1 MQKIKR
7 KIRIIL
13 YKLFGNLLFELKTR
27 KRRKIHQ
34 KIKREHSKL
43 ESAFRKLEQNL
54 QGINYPN
61 NDFNK
66 IMSMVLSD
74 LELFEHIVRRFRHD
88 RQILSYI
95 SRDDQFL
102 HFLGPNK
109 RSYPSHPYERD
120 NNAAIKIDV
129 QSLFMFG
136 MIMISRSLL
145 LLKMYLPDRGSKN
158 GEGMYH
164 KIGNFYFELSQSNR
178 LSNLSQKFKDNFL
191 TKIKWLYSALRFY
204 RNEFIEHLDK
214 GYQQGMNF
222 GVYGNDFAL
231 SSYKWNYGDSD
242 DEKVE
247 KFRAKLENAGVQISG
262 RSSGGRSLINRY
274 YIQRVFDNIEYVP
287 DNLLKEALDLIEEV
301 GVHSPQ
307 PEKVISEIEGYMV
320 GVLNFM
326 SDELKSSELIKYKNS
341 SAKKFA
347 SPSEGEA
354 EGGVG

>member
-1 MQKIKR
+1 MYKFNNR
-7 KIRIIL
+7 IRHIF
-13 YKLFGNLLFELKTR
+13 YKFFGNFVFELKAR
-27 KRRKIHQ
+27 KRRKEYQ
-34 KIKREHSKL
+34 KIKREQSSL
-43 ESAFRKLEQNL
+43 ELAFRKLEQNL

-74 LELFEHIVRRFRHD
+74 LELFEHIVRRFRRD

-120 NNAAIKIDV
+120 NNSAIKIDV

-136 MIMISRSLL
+136 MIMINRSLL
-145 LLKMYLPDRGSKN
+145 LLKMYLPDRSNKN
-158 GEGMYH
+158 GTDMYH
-164 KIGNFYFELSQSNR
+164 KIGNFYFGLSRSSQ
-178 LSNLSQKFKDNFL
+178 LSSLAQKFRDNFL

-214 GYQQGMNF
+214 GYQQGINF
-222 GVYGNDFAL
+222 GVYGDDFTL
-231 SSYKWNYGDSD
+231 SSYKWNYSDSD
-242 DEKVE
+242 DEKIE
-247 KFRAKLENAGVQISG
+247 QFRTKLENAGVQIFG

-274 YIQRVFDNIEYVP
+274 YVQRVFDNIECVP
-287 DNLLKEALDLIEEV
+287 NNLLKEALDLIEDI

-307 PEKVISEIEGYMV
+307 PEKVISEIEEYMV
-320 GVLNFM
+320 GILNFM
-326 SDELKSSELIKYKNS
+326 SDELNNSELIKYK
-341 SAKKFA
+341 K
-347 SPSEGEA
+347 
-354 EGGVG
+354 

>member
-1 MQKIKR
+1 
-7 KIRIIL
+7 
-13 YKLFGNLLFELKTR
+13 
-27 KRRKIHQ
+27 
-34 KIKREHSKL
+34 
-43 ESAFRKLEQNL
+43 EQNL

-74 LELFEHIVRRFRHD
+74 IELFEHIVRRFRRD
-88 RQILSYI
+88 RKILSYI
-95 SRDDQFL
+95 SHDDQFL

-120 NNAAIKIDV
+120 NNEAIKIDV

-136 MIMISRSLL
+136 MIMINRSLL

-158 GEGMYH
+158 GIDMYH
-164 KIGNFYFELSQSNR
+164 KIGNFYFELSQSSQ
-178 LSNLSQKFKDNFL
+178 LSILTQKFRDNFL

-222 GVYGNDFAL
+222 GVYADDFAL
-231 SSYKWNYGDSD
+231 SSYKWNYNDSD
-242 DEKVE
+242 DDKIEQ
-247 KFRAKLENAGVQISG
+247 FRTKLENVGVKISG

-274 YIQRVFDNIEYVP
+274 YIQRVFDNIELVP
-287 DNLLKEALDLIEEV
+287 FNLLKEALDLIEDI

-307 PEKVISEIEGYMV
+307 PEKVISEIEEYIAGI
-320 GVLNFM
+320 LNFM
-326 SDELKSSELIKYKNS
+326 SNELNNSELIKYKN
-341 SAKKFA
+341 
-347 SPSEGEA
+347 
-354 EGGVG
+354 